1 MAKIGL
7 KNFRYG
13 IATIGQDGAITYGGA
28 KKPGKAITFNFEP
41 TKSDAKLYA
50 DDSLAESDT
59 SVTGGTC
66 TIGIDRLDEITI
78 ADLLGHTNNE
88 GEIVSSNNDIAPYV
102 GLGRITRLIQDGTL
116 KFRVT
121 FLAQVVFSEPSQ
133 EDNTRGENVEFN
145 TYELEGDVVVPA
157 NGVWR
162 KEKTFT
168 TEADAIE
175 YLEGLLGTTTEGQ
188 GNG

>member
-7 KNFRYG
+7 NNFRYG
-13 IATIGQDGAITYGGA
+13 IATISSNGSITYGA
-28 KKPGKAITFNFEP
+28 ATKPGKAVTFSFEP

-66 TIGIDRLDEITI
+66 TIGIDRFDDTTM
-78 ADLLGHTNNE
+78 AALLGHTVDE
-88 GEIVSSNNDIAPYV
+88 SGEVVSSINDIAPYV
-102 GLGRITRLIQDGTL
+102 GLGRITRLLVDGVQ

-121 FLAQVVFSEPSQ
+121 FLSQVVFSEPSQ
-133 EDNTRGENVEFN
+133 EDNTRGESIEFS
-145 TYELEGDVVVPA
+145 TYELEGNVVVPVD
-157 NGVWR
+157 GVWR

-175 YLEGLLGTTTEGQ
+175 YLEGLFGTAPLSV
-188 GNG
+188 